1 MSNRFELPT
10 LEPLRP
16 AEPMPVLSEME
27 ETAAREAQRAAARTE
42 GYAEGHAQGLAE
54 ARAQYTASITALQ
67 AAVAELTLR
76 RDALC
81 DAVEPA
87 AVSLALAGA
96 EQIVGAALGVKPEL
110 IENAARGA
118 MRRLVQRDHVTVLV
132 NPSDLEHMREFAQ
145 DLADQLGGIEQLDVQ
160 AERRVASGGVIVQ
173 TPTGDVDA
181 RLDTRMAQLGEVVR
195 DALSG
200 NLS

>member
-1 MSNRFELPT
+1 MTSRFELPQ
-10 LEPLRP
+10 LEPLQP
-16 AEPMPVLSEME
+16 IQPVAMLSDHE
-27 ETAAREAQRAAARTE
+27 ELAAREAQRAAARAE
-42 GYAEGHAQGLAE
+42 GYAEGQAQGLAE
-54 ARAQYTASITALQ
+54 VRAQLSAAVLAVEQ
-67 AAVAELTLR
+67 AAAELTLR

-87 AVSLALAGA
+87 AISLALAGA
-96 EQIVGAALGVKPEL
+96 EQVVGAALDIKPEL

-118 MRRLVQRDHVTVLV
+118 LRRLVDRDRVTVLV
-132 NPSDLEHMREFAQ
+132 NPSDLEHMRVFAQ

-181 RLDTRMAQLGEVVR
+181 RLDTRLSQLGDVVR
-195 DALSG
+195 EALAR
-200 NLS
+200 